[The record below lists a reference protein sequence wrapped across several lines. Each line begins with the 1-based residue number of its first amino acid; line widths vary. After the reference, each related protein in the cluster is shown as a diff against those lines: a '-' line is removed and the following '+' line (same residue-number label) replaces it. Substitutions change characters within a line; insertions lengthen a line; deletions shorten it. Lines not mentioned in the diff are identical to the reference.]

1 MRKDVIQLLA
11 QDFHDAVLNGIIKDE
26 VVDSDRMLLADPMD
40 SAYPL
45 LYPHGV
51 PREVVVDHQMSELQV

>member
-26 VVDSDRMLLADPMD
+26 VVDSDRMLLPILWTRPILAL
-40 SAYPL
+40 SSW
-45 LYPHGV
+45 GS
-51 PREVVVDHQMSELQV
+51 RES